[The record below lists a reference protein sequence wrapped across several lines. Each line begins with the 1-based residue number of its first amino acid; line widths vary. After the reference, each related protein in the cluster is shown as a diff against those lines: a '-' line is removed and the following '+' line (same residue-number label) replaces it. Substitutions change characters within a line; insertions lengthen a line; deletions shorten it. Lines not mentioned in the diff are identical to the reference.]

1 MNKTECPNCGHP
13 VSPEWSNCP
22 VCESNLRVAPLKLI
36 IGLLLMLAGTAAA
49 LVVSFLLFK
58 NISAASVS
66 VSRWIVFGV
75 VMAIAIAAIC
85 VGASLARNESSKIK
99 MASVIM
105 LVLTVLAGSCAVGS
119 HFLSVQHRRVTLAAQ
134 EAQDE
139 ADAKKEKNDRNAI
152 AQLPEEFN
160 KLRQGYMEY
169 MKTHSTPDQKFN
181 AVKGPVSSVTHYRG
195 VYDFDDSFD
204 EEGNSTRHS
213 YAERDADGYITS
225 LGSYG
230 SYTVGW
236 DAGHNNVT
244 SLSSDYTTYT
254 FRYNDNG
261 ELISSTVSTSY
272 GSPQTYS
279 YSDYEYDEYG
289 NWIRRNRNWTS
300 TYTDWYGNSYSN
312 NNTENEYRNIYYNN

>member
-1 MNKTECPNCGHP
+1 MNKSECPECGHP
-13 VSPEWSNCP
+13 VAPEWSNCP
-22 VCESNLRVAPLKLI
+22 VCNCNLRISPAKFF
-36 IGLLLMLAGTAAA
+36 IGLLLMLAGTAGA

-58 NISAASVS
+58 NVAAASVS
-66 VSRWIVFGV
+66 VSRWIVFGI
-75 VMAIAIAAIC
+75 VMAVAIALIF
-85 VGASLARNESSKIK
+85 VGSTMARNSNTKVK
-99 MASVIM
+99 AASIVM
-105 LVLTVLAGSCAVGS
+105 LVLTIIAGGCAVGS

-139 ADAKKEKNDRNAI
+139 ADAKKEKADREAI
-152 AQLPEEFN
+152 AQLPAEFD
-160 KLRQGYMEY
+160 KLREGYLEY

-213 YAERDADGYITS
+213 SAQRDNEGYITS
-225 LGSYG
+225 LGSYS
-230 SYTVGW
+230 SYEVEW

-272 GSPQTYS
+272 GSPQTYT

-289 NWIRRNRNWTS
+289 NWIRRNRNWTT